1 MRVPDMFRSRWF
13 LLSSGTLALC
23 FSNGATANIVAAWA
37 APFLLLGFALATRPL
52 QGMAALSLAGTVAA
66 FFTLRGVIPVAGAEF
81 VVACVIS
88 GVLGALPYVLHRML
102 APALGAVAGTLVF
115 PAVAVALLYILSL
128 GGPFGTWGVDG
139 YVQAGFLPLLQLAS
153 IAGVWGATFLVY
165 WAGSALQGLLRPGT
179 SWAGPAMF
187 GAVFV
192 LTLLFAGWQ
201 MLSGTAPAAQAQ
213 VAAITTPAG
222 LPDRFFDGCAG
233 RDDQACRTAG
243 ARKRIDAL
251 FERSAAAAQAGAA
264 LIVWPEAAAQYDA
277 PLEPEF
283 IERARTFVRQ
293 HGVYLVAGAARIPPD
308 RQAPMENKA
317 MVFDPT
323 GALAFQ
329 YLKAIPVPGEQIV
342 AGDGRIQTV
351 DTPFGRLAVVICF
364 DADFPMLVRRAK
376 LQGAELL
383 AIPANDWRAIT
394 PLHGQMARFRAVENG
409 FTVVRATSNG
419 LSLIASPVGAV
430 LAESDSF
437 TSPGAIIAAR
447 LSMPP
452 RPTVYARIGDTFA
465 LACVAFVIALLLVVP
480 FAALMRRRRARAS
493 LAR

>member
-13 LLSSGTLALC
+13 LLSSGTLALS
-23 FSNGATANIVAAWA
+23 FSNGATANIVAAWI
-37 APFLLLGFALATRPL
+37 APFLLLGFAMATRPL
-52 QGMAALSLAGTVAA
+52 WGIAALSLAGTVAA
-66 FFTLRGVIPVAGAEF
+66 FFTLRGVIPVADAEF

-88 GVLGALPYVLHRML
+88 GVLGALPYAFHRML
-102 APALGAVAGTLVF
+102 APALGAVGGTLVF
-115 PAVAVALLYILSL
+115 PAVAVALLYVLSL

-153 IAGVWGATFLVY
+153 VAGVWGVTFLVY
-165 WAGSALQGLLRPGT
+165 WFASALQGLLRPGA
-179 SWAGPAMF
+179 SWAAPAMF
-187 GAVFV
+187 GAVLV
-192 LTLLFAGWQ
+192 VVALFAGWR
-201 MLSGTAPAAQAQ
+201 MLGGTAPAAQAQ

-251 FERSAAAAQAGAA
+251 FERSAVAAQAGAE

-283 IERARTFVRQ
+283 IEHAQDFARR
-293 HGVYLVAGAARIPPD
+293 HEIYLVAGVARIPAD
-308 RQAPMENKA
+308 RQALIDNKA

-323 GALAFQ
+323 GALAFE
-329 YLKAIPVPGEQIV
+329 YHKAIPVPGERIV
-342 AGDGRIQTV
+342 AGDGRIRTV

-364 DADFPMLVRRAK
+364 DADFPMLVRRARQ
-376 LQGAELL
+376 QGAEVL

-419 LSLIASPVGAV
+419 LSLIANPFGAV

-437 TSPGAIIAAR
+437 ASPGAIIAAR
-447 LSMPP
+447 LSLPP
-452 RPTVYARIGDTFA
+452 RPTVYTRVGDAFA
-465 LACVAFVIALLLVVP
+465 LACVVFVIALLLVVP
-480 FAALMRRRRARAS
+480 FAALMRRRRTRAS